1 MFLILNKQNDLAS
14 QKADTDLVGLGLKN
28 YWYTVFF
35 YVLCFLMCSCKLQKI
50 KDPWKIAAET

>member
-35 YVLCFLMCSCKLQKI
+35 MSYVSWFVPVNCKKLKI
-50 KDPWKIAAET
+50 HEK